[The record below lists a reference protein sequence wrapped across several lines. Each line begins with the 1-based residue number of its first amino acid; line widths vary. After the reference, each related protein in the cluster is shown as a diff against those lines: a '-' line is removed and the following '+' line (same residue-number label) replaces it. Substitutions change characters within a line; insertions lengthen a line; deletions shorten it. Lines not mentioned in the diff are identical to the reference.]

1 MDPYILFS
9 KNETEEITQ
18 LCNFDERAKE
28 RDLKDEKDKSV
39 HRNMPRM
46 PKQREF

>member
-1 MDPYILFS
+1 MDSYILFS
-9 KNETEEITQ
+9 KNETEKIIQ

-28 RDLKDEKDKSV
+28 RDFKDESDKAV